1 MLWLLLLFV
10 FALHPDHKF
19 EYMVPRQTTPHLQK
33 YINITIGILHVIF
46 YGLCHKYSNTYKY
59 KTYSMVFNKYYL
71 IYMYRNL
78 KIKTISNFLVYLLF
92 KINSSWLTFV
102 TKYLS
107 LGLIIQKIINQ
118 DIREN
123 EMKIPINFKI
133 IF

>member
-1 MLWLLLLFV
+1 
-10 FALHPDHKF
+10 
-19 EYMVPRQTTPHLQK
+19 
-33 YINITIGILHVIF
+33 
-46 YGLCHKYSNTYKY
+46 
-59 KTYSMVFNKYYL
+59 MVFNKYYL